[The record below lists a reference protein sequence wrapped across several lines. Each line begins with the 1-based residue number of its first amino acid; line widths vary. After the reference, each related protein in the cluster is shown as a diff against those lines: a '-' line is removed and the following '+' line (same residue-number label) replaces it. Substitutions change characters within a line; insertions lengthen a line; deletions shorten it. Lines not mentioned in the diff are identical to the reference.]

1 VSPSFFTNSVDDV
14 IFRTMEIE
22 FTSQIFKEGHTYV
35 SYSPQ
40 LDISSC
46 GRTKEKAH
54 RNLLEAVRL
63 FLEEAERMGTLEE
76 ILQESGYVK
85 RKKKF
90 DPPKFVS
97 MQSVTL
103 PLLHAKT

>member
-1 VSPSFFTNSVDDV
+1 
-14 IFRTMEIE
+14 
-22 FTSQIFKEGHTYV
+22 
-35 SYSPQ
+35 
-40 LDISSC
+40 
-46 GRTKEKAH
+46 
-54 RNLLEAVRL
+54 
-63 FLEEAERMGTLEE
+63 MGTLEE